1 MLKMSFQ
8 NYDPIDTDLDDQWLK
23 NLVPLKE
30 LQTEDR
36 QHMANKAHV
45 IQLKRFDE
53 LNATDEHRWLL
64 YLQDG
69 QLDLIEKDQPPC
81 FVDSHDERAR
91 HPLFS
96 VSTSKARLQAK
107 TDCKVIRF
115 DRQLF
120 TTLLEQEL
128 ISGEELQTIEVG
140 EVEGNLFN
148 EIMHAFNMG
157 TLKLPSLPEIALKVK
172 TAASNPNVHLDEV
185 SRIIA
190 ADPTMAARL
199 IQVAN
204 SPVTRGFEPIKS
216 IRDAVVRLGIETS
229 RNLVISL
236 SVLQLFKSRSSL
248 LNHRMT
254 ELYHHSVDVAAISF
268 ALSKHADSV
277 DPDYALLAGLVHD
290 IGVIPVISYIEET
303 GLELANR
310 DELDDVISRLRG
322 VVGSMVIKQWQLP
335 IDLLSVVENAEN
347 WQRNSMTNLDVTDMV
362 IIAQIY
368 NMLQHHQFKQLP
380 AMDQVPAF
388 KKLFPGKP
396 LPDFANQVLEEAHD
410 EIYEVMRILKI

>member
-1 MLKMSFQ
+1 MPF
-8 NYDPIDTDLDDQWLK
+8 NNHDPIDTDLDDQWLK
-23 NLVPLKE
+23 KLVPIKE
-30 LQTEDR
+30 LQPEDR
-36 QHMANKAHV
+36 LQMANKAHV
-45 IQLKRFDE
+45 LQLKRFDE

-64 YLQDG
+64 YLQEG
-69 QLDLIEKDQPPC
+69 QLDLIEKDQAPC
-81 FVDSHDERAR
+81 FVDSHDERAQ

-96 VSTSKARLQAK
+96 VSTSKAHLQAK

-157 TLKLPSLPEIALKVK
+157 CLKLPSLPEIALKVK
-172 TAASNPNVHLDEV
+172 TAASNPNVHLDEI
-185 SRIIA
+185 SRIIS
-190 ADPTMAARL
+190 ADPSMAARL

-204 SPVTRGFEPIKS
+204 SPVTRGIEAVKS

-248 LNHRMT
+248 LNNRMT

-268 ALSKHADSV
+268 ALAKHTETVDADA
-277 DPDYALLAGLVHD
+277 ALLAGLIHD
-290 IGVIPVISYIEET
+290 IGAIPVITYIEET

-310 DELDDVISRLRG
+310 EELEDVIGRLRS

-335 IDLLSVVENAEN
+335 VDLMTVVENAEN
-347 WQRNSMTNLDVTDMV
+347 WQRNSRLNLDVTDIV

-396 LPDFANQVLEEAHD
+396 LPDFANQVLEQAHD
-410 EIYEVMRILKI
+410 EIYEVMRLLKM